1 MVSKNPYLLKNCL
14 DRYKTQEMSD
24 KSVDAKICPTIEFV
38 HDWFVNNIKDAK
50 KYKQKITACS
60 MACNKMI
67 GLVLARR

>member
-1 MVSKNPYLLKNCL
+1 
-14 DRYKTQEMSD
+14 MSD